1 MKKENITREKTLAF
15 AIRIVNLFK
24 HLTDD
29 KKEYVMSRQ
38 VLKSGTSIGANARE
52 AENAES
58 PADFI
63 HKLSIS
69 QKEAGETLYWLEILY
84 ATKYISRR
92 EFNSLYNDGN
102 QIYAMLTSSII
113 PNKQKHKIKYNLL

>member
-1 MKKENITREKTLAF
+1 MKKENIIREKTLAF

-24 HLTDD
+24 YLSGD

-58 PADFI
+58 SADFV

-69 QKEAGETLYWLEILY
+69 QKEAGETMYWLELLY
-84 ATKYISRR
+84 ATDFISKK
-92 EFNSLYNDGN
+92 EYDSLY
-102 QIYAMLTSSII
+102 
-113 PNKQKHKIKYNLL
+113 